1 MPPAEKPMTARFS
14 LLYDASRAGVK
25 ITLIVR
31 GICCLIPGIEGVSEN
46 ITVISIVGQLL
57 EHSRIFKFENGGE
70 PVVYI
75 GSADWMQ
82 RNLDKRVELVFPVE
96 DEDLKKRVFGML
108 DIMMNDTINAR
119 VQKSDMTYVMIDK
132 RGKQPLNSQLEFYR
146 LAKEALEEVK
156 NDRQQPM
163 FVPKES
169 ENN

>member
-1 MPPAEKPMTARFS
+1 M
-14 LLYDASRAGVK
+14 
-25 ITLIVR
+25 
-31 GICCLIPGIEGVSEN
+31 
-46 ITVISIVGQLL
+46 
-57 EHSRIFKFENGGE
+57 
-70 PVVYI
+70 YI